1 MVFFFWATNGWAQ
14 TKEPVLPSVDTAK
27 EFAWAHRGDEQP
39 RFEGGQTAL
48 FKFLSDNFILP
59 DSTRHNFEGKIYVGF
74 TVKKDGELTG
84 IEVKRGLSKELNEE
98 AIRVVKLTSGKWKP
112 GIDNGV
118 PKNMS
123 YTIPIKIRLE

>member
-1 MVFFFWATNGWAQ
+1 MLSFWAANGRAQ
-14 TKEPVLPSVDTAK
+14 TNKPVLHSVDTAK
-27 EFAWAHRGDEQP
+27 QIPLAQGWYEQP
-39 RFEGGQTAL
+39 KFEGADAAL
-48 FKFLSDNFILP
+48 FKFIKDNLKVTKSMIQN
-59 DSTRHNFEGKIYVGF
+59 SHEGNIFVGF
-74 TVKKDGELTG
+74 TVKINGELTG
-84 IEVKRGLSKELNEE
+84 IEVKRGLSKELDEE